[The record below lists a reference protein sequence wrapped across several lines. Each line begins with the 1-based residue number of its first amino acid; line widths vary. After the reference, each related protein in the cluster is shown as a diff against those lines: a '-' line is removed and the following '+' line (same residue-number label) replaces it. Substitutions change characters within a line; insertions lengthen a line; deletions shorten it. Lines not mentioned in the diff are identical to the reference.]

1 MTNLAQICLSTFCV
15 PKTLNTENTVAKET
29 KSTIGA
35 QSCKHLIWKVLG
47 GVIQFTCI
55 KVSVL
60 NPCNKV

>member
-47 GVIQFTCI
+47 GVIH
-55 KVSVL
+55 SL
-60 NPCNKV
+60 A